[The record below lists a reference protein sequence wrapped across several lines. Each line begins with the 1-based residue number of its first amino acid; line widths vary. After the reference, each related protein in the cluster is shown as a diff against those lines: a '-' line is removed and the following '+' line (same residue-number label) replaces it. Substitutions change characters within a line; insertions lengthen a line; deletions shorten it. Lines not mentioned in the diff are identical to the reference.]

1 MSLTKGSV
9 NVYNVL
15 GIRRLNYIPKHFDK
29 MIINSYRIKEID
41 QWVYQNLDSRYA
53 ITKGLR
59 LNNDNKLVEV
69 HELGV
74 EDSKELTIL
83 SLTCPFLDRNI

>member
-1 MSLTKGSV
+1 MALVRGSV
-9 NVYNVL
+9 NVFNAL
-15 GIRRLNYIPKHFDK
+15 GIRRLSYIPEHFAK
-29 MIINSYRIKEID
+29 MTINSYRIHEID

-69 HELGV
+69 QELGV
-74 EDSKELTIL
+74 EDSKELTML
-83 SLTCPFLDRNI
+83 SLSCPFLDRNI